1 MGSVPGGRAAR
12 TSAPGLKFV
21 TRRADHDLVTR
32 GSTDLLAADES
43 DKAIVGRLYQRVME
57 HIPAQFERQHGAC
70 SVCGRELPTVA
81 DGLLRLNGELECISC
96 AVNGHHPPA

>member
-1 MGSVPGGRAAR
+1 MSRSGPR
-12 TSAPGLKFV
+12 LKFM

-32 GSTDLLAADES
+32 GSTEVLVTDES
-43 DKAIVGRLYQRVME
+43 EKALVGRLYQQVKE
-57 HIPAQFERQHGAC
+57 HIPAQFERQHGTC

-96 AVNGHHPPA
+96 AVNGHHPSA